1 MLAESGTSLP
11 ANLMG
16 IVVLVVGLLTVG
28 AWLVYLY
35 R

>member
-1 MLAESGTSLP
+1 MLTAASSSLP

-16 IVVLVVGLLTVG
+16 IVVTLAGILITA